1 MNDGN
6 KRLDE
11 YGLDMKGKTQSRI
24 DEFGDVD

>member
-11 YGLDMKGKTQSRI
+11 YGLDTKGQKQVRI
-24 DEFGDVD
+24 DEFGGAD